1 MAKIYHFSGAGNDF
15 VVLDGRRED
24 LSAFRDAAEI
34 GRLCREYSTDGLMI
48 LSVGAPGED
57 FTMEFY
63 NPDGSSGMMCGNGG
77 RCIAAF
83 ADLLGIQPGGHASC
97 ASIAPAGA
105 AAPTASA
112 SPAAPTASAGPAAP
126 TASAG
131 PTAKADS
138 AGPADPTSAAPAAK
152 AVSAGPAVPTSA
164 DPAAKAISAG
174 PAVPTSADPV
184 AKAVSAGPADP
195 TSADPADPT
204 SAAAVASATGAYL
217 FRAAD
222 GLHTAEILSR
232 EGSRWVVRLGMKD
245 VDGVTPVLGGYFL
258 DTGTRHFVKFVPD
271 VEAVDIA
278 SEGPALRHA
287 PEFAPAGANVN
298 FVQLLPGGGIKV
310 RTFEKGVEGET
321 LACGTGI
328 TASAL
333 ASAFAGLLA
342 PLSTA
347 PAVPS
352 TTPAAEAAGPAALSA
367 GLQPAASPIADAP
380 DSSACIQP
388 AAGPSL
394 SAADVAAASALS
406 VVDAAGVAEAAGI
419 APSAEAGLPGSHP
432 TATLQPADAA
442 WHIPVQ
448 ARRDALAVDFVRDG
462 AASFRHV
469 FLTGPAELL

>member
-15 VVLDGRRED
+15 VVLDGRSED

-34 GRLCREYSTDGLMI
+34 GRLCREYRTDGLMI
-48 LSVGAPGED
+48 LSEGAPGED

-83 ADLLGIQPGGHASC
+83 ANLLGVQPGGHASC
-97 ASIAPAGA
+97 
-105 AAPTASA
+105 
-112 SPAAPTASAGPAAP
+112 
-126 TASAG
+126 
-131 PTAKADS
+131 
-138 AGPADPTSAAPAAK
+138 
-152 AVSAGPAVPTSA
+152 
-164 DPAAKAISAG
+164 
-174 PAVPTSADPV
+174 
-184 AKAVSAGPADP
+184 
-195 TSADPADPT
+195 
-204 SAAAVASATGAYL
+204 AAAVASATGAYL

-245 VDGVTPVLGGYFL
+245 VDGVTPMLGGYFL

-278 SEGPALRHA
+278 TEGPVLRHA
-287 PEFAPAGANVN
+287 SEFAPAGTNVN
-298 FVQLLPGGGIKV
+298 FVQILPGGAIKV

-333 ASAFAGLLA
+333 AASFARLLPA
-342 PLSTA
+342 PSGTRPVD
-347 PAVPS
+347 PAG
-352 TTPAAEAAGPAALSA
+352 T
-367 GLQPAASPIADAP
+367 QPVADAT
-380 DSSACIQP
+380 
-388 AAGPSL
+388 G
-394 SAADVAAASALS
+394 
-406 VVDAAGVAEAAGI
+406 
-419 APSAEAGLPGSHP
+419 GS
-432 TATLQPADAA
+432 
-442 WHIPVQ
+442 WHVPVQ
-448 ARRDALAVDFVRDG
+448 ARRDALAVDFVSDG

>member
-1 MAKIYHFSGAGNDF
+1 
-15 VVLDGRRED
+15 
-24 LSAFRDAAEI
+24 
-34 GRLCREYSTDGLMI
+34 
-48 LSVGAPGED
+48 
-57 FTMEFY
+57 
-63 NPDGSSGMMCGNGG
+63 
-77 RCIAAF
+77 
-83 ADLLGIQPGGHASC
+83 
-97 ASIAPAGA
+97 
-105 AAPTASA
+105 
-112 SPAAPTASAGPAAP
+112 
-126 TASAG
+126 
-131 PTAKADS
+131 
-138 AGPADPTSAAPAAK
+138 
-152 AVSAGPAVPTSA
+152 
-164 DPAAKAISAG
+164 
-174 PAVPTSADPV
+174 
-184 AKAVSAGPADP
+184 
-195 TSADPADPT
+195 
-204 SAAAVASATGAYL
+204 
-217 FRAAD
+217 
-222 GLHTAEILSR
+222 
-232 EGSRWVVRLGMKD
+232 MKD

>member
-24 LSAFRDAAEI
+24 LSVYRDTVEI
-34 GRLCREYSTDGLMI
+34 GRLCREYRTDGLMI
-48 LSVGAPGED
+48 LSEGAPGED

-83 ADLLGIQPGGHASC
+83 AHLLGIRY
-97 ASIAPAGA
+97 
-105 AAPTASA
+105 
-112 SPAAPTASAGPAAP
+112 
-126 TASAG
+126 
-131 PTAKADS
+131 K
-138 AGPADPTSAAPAAK
+138 
-152 AVSAGPAVPTSA
+152 
-164 DPAAKAISAG
+164 
-174 PAVPTSADPV
+174 
-184 AKAVSAGPADP
+184 
-195 TSADPADPT
+195 
-204 SAAAVASATGAYL
+204 GAYV

-232 EGSRWVVRLGMKD
+232 EGSRRWTVRLGMKD
-245 VDGVTPVLGGYFL
+245 VEGVTPVLGGYFL

-278 SEGPALRHA
+278 TEGPALRHA
-287 PEFAPAGANVN
+287 PEFAPAGTNVN
-298 FVQLLPGGGIKV
+298 FVQILPGGGIKV

-333 ASAFAGLLA
+333 AASFAGHL
-342 PLSTA
+342 PCPHS
-347 PAVPS
+347 
-352 TTPAAEAAGPAALSA
+352 
-367 GLQPAASPIADAP
+367 ADA
-380 DSSACIQP
+380 C
-388 AAGPSL
+388 
-394 SAADVAAASALS
+394 
-406 VVDAAGVAEAAGI
+406 
-419 APSAEAGLPGSHP
+419 
-432 TATLQPADAA
+432 
-442 WHIPVQ
+442 WHVPVQ

>member
-1 MAKIYHFSGAGNDF
+1 MAKIWHFSGAGNDF

-34 GRLCREYSTDGLMI
+34 GRLCREYRTDGLMI
-48 LSVGAPGED
+48 LSEGAPGED

-83 ADLLGIQPGGHASC
+83 AHLLGIPY
-97 ASIAPAGA
+97 
-105 AAPTASA
+105 
-112 SPAAPTASAGPAAP
+112 
-126 TASAG
+126 
-131 PTAKADS
+131 K
-138 AGPADPTSAAPAAK
+138 
-152 AVSAGPAVPTSA
+152 
-164 DPAAKAISAG
+164 
-174 PAVPTSADPV
+174 
-184 AKAVSAGPADP
+184 
-195 TSADPADPT
+195 
-204 SAAAVASATGAYL
+204 GAYL

-278 SEGPALRHA
+278 TEGPVLRHA
-287 PEFAPAGANVN
+287 PEFAPVGANVN
-298 FVQLLPGGGIKV
+298 FVQILPGGAIKV

-328 TASAL
+328 TASAIATAY
-333 ASAFAGLLA
+333 ASA
-342 PLSTA
+342 PQH
-347 PAVPS
+347 PADASALHSV
-352 TTPAAEAAGPAALSA
+352 AAEA
-367 GLQPAASPIADAP
+367 D
-380 DSSACIQP
+380 
-388 AAGPSL
+388 
-394 SAADVAAASALS
+394 
-406 VVDAAGVAEAAGI
+406 
-419 APSAEAGLPGSHP
+419 LPGSHS
-432 TATLQPADAA
+432 TADLHPADAA

-448 ARRDALAVDFVRDG
+448 ARRDELAVDFVRAG
-462 AASFRHV
+462 SASFRHD